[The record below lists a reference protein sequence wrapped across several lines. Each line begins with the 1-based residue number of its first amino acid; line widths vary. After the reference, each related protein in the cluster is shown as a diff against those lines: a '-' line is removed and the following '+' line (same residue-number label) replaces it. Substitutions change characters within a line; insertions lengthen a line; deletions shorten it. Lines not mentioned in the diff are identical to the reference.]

1 MIFNILSKKLLKAA
15 WVACNTLFFARLIQ
29 CKKSLLYFRSYSAQS
44 VCQRYTQL

>member
-29 CKKSLLYFRSYSAQS
+29 CKFFYYIFVVIAHLR
-44 VCQRYTQL
+44 